1 MIHSFD
7 KEAFM
12 QAPVKIE
19 IQQEVREIPTQDN
32 RAFLLQPMERS
43 LVLSIGDQD
52 YDVRELVW
60 RLLSAER
67 QLWSME
73 YKIQQLEAALKQTR
87 F

>member
-1 MIHSFD
+1 MIKSFD

-12 QAPVKIE
+12 SKPVE
-19 IQQEVREIPTQDN
+19 IQEVVEIPMHDN
-32 RAFLLQPMERS
+32 RARLLQPMEKS
-43 LVLSIGDQD
+43 LVLHIGDQD

-67 QLWSME
+67 QLWNME
-73 YKIQQLEAALKQTR
+73 DKIQQLETALRQTR